1 MFIQYFRYTCSVTKR
16 DSIFVLLARGYIY
29 LLMIA
34 RGSLYTPIII
44 SVAIFIRYIPLAF
57 SSTST
62 TVTSLPQPPYS
73 VEGFVG
79 WPAPYFLIIGLII
92 SLIEWFCRD
101 IWHLTLK
108 RKLLIL
114 TIGLTSGY
122 LITVFALVMS
132 APITNSQ
139 IIAFIVPFYGFTIF
153 SLLLNS
159 ITWRVLQTTDDILRR
174 NP

>member
-1 MFIQYFRYTCSVTKR
+1 MINRESVY
-16 DSIFVLLARGYIY
+16 ILLARGYIY

-44 SVAIFIRYIPLAF
+44 SVALFIRYIPLAF
-57 SSTST
+57 SPSSATI
-62 TVTSLPQPPYS
+62 TSLPQPPYS
-73 VEGFVG
+73 VEGYLG

-108 RKLLIL
+108 RKLLFLSIA
-114 TIGLTSGY
+114 LTSGY
-122 LITVFALVMS
+122 MITVFALVLS
-132 APITNSQ
+132 APIAHSQ

-159 ITWRVLQTTDDILRR
+159 ITWRVLKTTDDILRKK
-174 NP
+174 P